1 MPHALFLSVA
11 IARTFGTAI
20 SGESKERRELAD
32 DPFCICLCVI
42 SRFFREWRINSWWP
56 KMGSPARCIEGP
68 RKAFVVSPHGQ
79 RVRHCEQIRTGNDNP
94 WQRVR

>member
-32 DPFCICLCVI
+32 DPFRICLCVI
-42 SRFFREWRINSWWP
+42 SRFFRE
-56 KMGSPARCIEGP
+56 
-68 RKAFVVSPHGQ
+68 
-79 RVRHCEQIRTGNDNP
+79 
-94 WQRVR
+94 